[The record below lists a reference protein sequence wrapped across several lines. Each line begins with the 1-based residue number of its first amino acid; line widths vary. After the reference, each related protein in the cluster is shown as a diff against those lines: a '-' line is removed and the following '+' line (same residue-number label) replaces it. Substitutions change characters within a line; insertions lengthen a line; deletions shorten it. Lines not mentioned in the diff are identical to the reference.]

1 MPADRMSKRINYLSA
16 LSRVARELVA
26 VVDAQGI
33 LQIALG
39 ESLRVTGFLCGYAAT
54 LDGADVGDAAY
65 TGLATKGC
73 PPHSFRNIK
82 LDLAAVQSRHVK
94 LVSAQE
100 ESDATW
106 GHAGIQSAL
115 IVPFSDETATAGVIH
130 LHSAVPVTVD
140 EGTVEYLEGL
150 GAHTAIALKNAQ
162 RYQNLHAHKE
172 QLGHRTEQV
181 MQMAR
186 LGQVVGGDQSF
197 SETVQDLV
205 DIIRDGIGFNIVLL
219 SMVEG
224 KGAERTLCRVAAAGL
239 PPPVWARIK
248 EIKQPFAEVVDL
260 LRDEY
265 RVGTAFLIPERG
277 QELDY
282 GSADMYTAL
291 ERDDSLGPED
301 WHAGDLVLVPLKSA
315 SGETAAILSLDDP
328 VSGLNPTAETLDQ
341 VDALASQAAVTLENA
356 RLYDNVRGLAVE
368 LEERVAMRTRDLAR
382 ERDQV
387 NALLRITTELA
398 TSLDLN
404 RVLYRAL
411 ELVSDAVGATEG
423 SIFLLDQI
431 TGELTYQAAIGSS
444 RPVPTEGELIPFKSE
459 DGLVGWVIQNRQST
473 IVDDTDTDDR
483 WLPLLGSGAEHRSVL
498 SAPLF
503 TGDDVWGVLML
514 FSPTPNRFSKAQ
526 LQLVETA
533 AAQVSPSIYNAE
545 LYKLIREQ
553 SEQLGSMM
561 RAEREETA
569 KTVAML
575 ESIADGLMVV
585 DADGKV
591 ILFNAAAE
599 RIFELARDQIVGEP
613 ISRFIG
619 MWGKAGE
626 TWGPAADRWA
636 RLPEAAQ
643 NEPVLQDRLELGGKI
658 VSVQLA
664 PVIYATSG
672 IPSFVGTVSVFRDI
686 TQEVELDR
694 MQREWVSTVSHE
706 LRTPM
711 TSIKG
716 YADLL
721 MLGAAGDVSE
731 AQQGFLTII
740 KNNADRLSVLVNDLL
755 DISRIETGRMKLD
768 IKPISVYKLVETVA
782 NNLRGRCEQE
792 GKDVETLVELPM
804 GLPRVLGDID
814 RITQVLTNLLDNA
827 FNYTPAG
834 GSITVSARANA
845 AGQWAEISV
854 TDTGIGISPEDQAKI
869 LDRFYRSD
877 DPSVQ
882 RVSGTGLGLAIVS
895 HLVEMHTGELT
906 IYSEGLGKGSMFS
919 FSLPVAPK
927 KVMVTGE

>member
-1 MPADRMSKRINYLSA
+1 MSEQINYLLA

-26 VVDAQGI
+26 AVDTKGI

-39 ESLRVTGFLCGYAAT
+39 ESLRVTGFLCGYAAI
-54 LDGADVGDAAY
+54 LDRADVVDAAY
-65 TGLATKGC
+65 TGLVTKGC
-73 PPHSFRNIK
+73 PSHTARNIK
-82 LDLAAVQSRHVK
+82 LDLEVTQSCKVK
-94 LVSAQE
+94 FVSDRKE
-100 ESDATW
+100 IDATSS
-106 GHAGIQSAL
+106 HAGIQSVL
-115 IVPFSDETATAGVIH
+115 IVPFLDEIATAGVIH
-130 LHSAVPVTVD
+130 LHSPVPVTVD
-140 EGTVEYLEGL
+140 ERTVEYLEGL
-150 GAHTAIALKNAQ
+150 GAHTALALKNAQ
-162 RYQNLHAHKE
+162 RYQHLYADKE
-172 QLGHRTEQV
+172 QLDRRTEQV

-186 LGQVVGGDQSF
+186 LGQVVGGDQSL

-205 DIIRDGIGFNIVLL
+205 DVIRDGIGFNIVLL
-219 SMVEG
+219 SLVEG
-224 KGAERTLCRVAAAGL
+224 KGTERTLCRAAAAGL
-239 PPPVWARIK
+239 PPSVWARLK
-248 EIKQPFAEVVDL
+248 EIKQPYADLVDL

-265 RVGTAFLIPERG
+265 RIGTAFLIPEQA
-277 QELDY
+277 QELYQGRLDT
-282 GSADMYTAL
+282 YTAL
-291 ERDDSLGPED
+291 ARDDSLGPED
-301 WHAGDLVLVPLKSA
+301 WHAGDLFLVPLKSA

-328 VSGLNPTAETLDQ
+328 VSGLRPMAETLDQ
-341 VDALASQAAVTLENA
+341 VDVLACQAAITLENA
-356 RLYDNVRGLAVE
+356 RLYDDVRGFAAE

-411 ELVSDAVGATEG
+411 ELVSDAVGATDG

-444 RPVPTEGELIPFKSE
+444 RAVPAEGELIPFKSE

-473 IVDDTDTDDR
+473 IVDDTDTDER
-483 WLPLLGSGAEHRSVL
+483 WLPLPGSDAEHRSVL

-514 FSPTPNRFSKAQ
+514 FSPTPNQFSKAQ

-599 RIFELARDQIVGEP
+599 RIFELARDQIVGQS
-613 ISRFIG
+613 INRFIG

-643 NEPVLQDRLELGGKI
+643 DEPVLQDRLELGEKI

-731 AQQGFLTII
+731 AQQGFLNII

-768 IKPISVYKLVETVA
+768 IKPINLYKLVETVA

-792 GKDVETLVELPM
+792 GKEVDTLAKLPM
-804 GLPRVLGDID
+804 GLPLVLGDID
-814 RITQVLTNLLDNA
+814 RITQILTNLLDNA

-834 GSITVSARANA
+834 GSITVSAQANA
-845 AGQWAEISV
+845 AGQWAKISV

-895 HLVEMHTGELT
+895 HLVEMHSGELT
-906 IYSEGLGKGSMFS
+906 IFSEGLGKGSTFS
-919 FSLPVAPK
+919 FSLPVAPE
-927 KVMVTGE
+927 MIVTGE